1 MKLKE
6 ENVPEAILS
15 RENHKNA
22 PWNSFKDRFFAV
34 EPKQP
39 KRERNSYKGK
49 YARTGKFL
57 KLFVDKK
64 HNKLHVSS

>member
-22 PWNSFKDRFFAV
+22 PWNSFRDRFFAV

-39 KRERNSYKGK
+39 ERERNSYKGK
-49 YARTGKFL
+49 YADPEVPEL
-57 KLFVDKK
+57 ICAQKK
-64 HNKLHVSS
+64 NNNLHVSS